1 MPRHAK
7 VLVIRRVSILCV
19 DGITADLY
27 GTLDFN
33 HRSAESNRTPAAS
46 RFFFRSLSSLFISL
60 SLSVSALFVSLPFSL
75 SLLSVGEVT
84 NYFAKKYSGHA
95 SHCPFF
101 FFAVLRYRITI
112 HFSITVTRNS

>member
-1 MPRHAK
+1 
-7 VLVIRRVSILCV
+7 
-19 DGITADLY
+19 LY

-33 HRSAESNRTPAAS
+33 HRSAESNRTPVAS
-46 RFFFRSLSSLFISL
+46 RSFFRFLSSLVISL
-60 SLSVSALFVSLPFSL
+60 FLSFSLPFSVSVSALFLSLPFSL

-84 NYFAKKYSGHA
+84 NYFAKKYPGHA
-95 SHCPFF
+95 SRHPFF